1 MNTAVIGTSRKEN
14 EKRVAIHPE
23 HIRQIPEKI
32 RRQLFFE
39 KGYGVPFGM
48 SDSTIS
54 ALTGNQPLER
64 KMLFRNFNKIIIPK
78 PVEDD
83 FKEMRGGTVIWGW
96 IHCVQQANIA
106 QAAIDKK
113 MTFVS
118 WENMY
123 YQGSKDRIHI
133 FQKNNE
139 MAGYCGVQ
147 HALQLRGIDGYFGA
161 ARRAVVIGFGSVGRG
176 AVYALRGHG
185 FNDITVLTRRP
196 THLVS
201 DKIPGIR
208 YRQLTE
214 DPSGDFKIE
223 SQNGKSQL
231 IADALAQADIV
242 VNAVLQDP
250 KSPVV
255 FIRDSDVVKFK
266 KECLII
272 DISCDTGMGFS
283 FAHTTTLSQPI
294 FKLGNILYYS
304 LDHTPTLL
312 WDSASWEIS
321 NCLIPYLKD
330 FVDGADNAVLNGAI
344 DIRNGII
351 VNKDILTFQKRLPI
365 YPYEED
371 GKANELLF
379 S

>member
-231 IADALAQADIV
+231 IADALAQADII

-255 FIRDSDVVKFK
+255 FIRESDVVKFK